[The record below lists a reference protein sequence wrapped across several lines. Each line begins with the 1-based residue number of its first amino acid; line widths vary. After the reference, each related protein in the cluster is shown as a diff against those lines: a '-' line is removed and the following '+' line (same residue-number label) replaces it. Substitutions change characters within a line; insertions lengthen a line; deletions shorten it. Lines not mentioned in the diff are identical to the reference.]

1 MLLSYLNKKLG
12 ALKKM
17 SKFCNIDQMLLLANG
32 LIISKIPY
40 CLSVWAD
47 CQQMFKNKI
56 QDILTEMYRV
66 VYKDR
71 KSSVKSLF
79 QKAKAF
85 NFEGWIS
92 YLDFMFGKNIMDFSK
107 PADIAGKIGMIQ
119 LTNQMIRRN
128 TRSLAQGKILYNE
141 FNTSNYTARWKTFLP
156 RFTRLFNSLVTG
168 ADHVITS
175 TNLKIGKHFEIR
187 DMKESVKIY
196 IRSKQVY

>member
-32 LIISKIPY
+32 LLISKITY

-47 CQQMFKNKI
+47 CKQIFKNKI
-56 QDILTEMYRV
+56 QDILTEMYRI

-79 QKAKAF
+79 QRAKAF
-85 NFEGWIS
+85 TFEGWVS

-128 TRSLAQGKILYNE
+128 TRSLAQGRILYNE
-141 FNTSNYTARWKTFLP
+141 FNTSSYTARWKTF
-156 RFTRLFNSLVTG
+156 
-168 ADHVITS
+168 
-175 TNLKIGKHFEIR
+175 
-187 DMKESVKIY
+187 
-196 IRSKQVY
+196 